1 MTDLAEPLS
10 LPRPRD
16 PLPMLREGLLAAF
29 FVTLAF
35 SVSASQSLLAL
46 LILVAL
52 PWAGARNPG
61 ATAGLAGGLRELWAD
76 TAPLRHHPLTP
87 PFLWLTG
94 LTLVS
99 AVLSGDPGW
108 SLWIARDTLRIA
120 TFYVVLHLTRDF
132 THALRLWQGFLIV
145 LTVMACY
152 GLAQAYLCAV
162 QPSVVPSAWLT
173 AICTH
178 PSRVSGP
185 FSIYMTF
192 GGVLLVG
199 AIFFVAYLANVPW
212 RRAWWMVPAGALTVA
227 ALAFTYSRNAW
238 LGLVAGMVGL
248 AATARRAGLIALCL
262 VVLGLLVAVVS
273 PATVLDRVRS
283 IADPQDSTFR
293 DRVAMWRAGL
303 QMIADHPLLGV
314 GPGQVRAWYPHY
326 RRPEAVRPS
335 TGHLHNSPIH
345 LAAERGLPALGVWIW
360 LWVVFFREAARI
372 LARLGPHRPRERAL
386 VSASL
391 GGVGG
396 FLVAGL
402 FEHNFGDAEV
412 VMLVYALMALP
423 FVVQHGLA
431 PAPPP
436 HRGRAS

>member
-1 MTDLAEPLS
+1 
-10 LPRPRD
+10 
-16 PLPMLREGLLAAF
+16 
-29 FVTLAF
+29 
-35 SVSASQSLLAL
+35 
-46 LILVAL
+46 
-52 PWAGARNPG
+52 
-61 ATAGLAGGLRELWAD
+61 
-76 TAPLRHHPLTP
+76 
-87 PFLWLTG
+87 
-94 LTLVS
+94 
-99 AVLSGDPGW
+99 
-108 SLWIARDTLRIA
+108 
-120 TFYVVLHLTRDF
+120 
-132 THALRLWQGFLIV
+132 
-145 LTVMACY
+145 
-152 GLAQAYLCAV
+152 
-162 QPSVVPSAWLT
+162 
-173 AICTH
+173 
-178 PSRVSGP
+178 VSGP

-212 RRAWWMVPAGALTVA
+212 RRVWWMVPAGALTVA

-238 LGLVAGMVGL
+238 LGLVAGVVGL
-248 AATARRAGLIALCL
+248 VATTRRAGLIALGL

-303 QMIADHPLLGV
+303 QMIADHPVLGV

-391 GGVGG
+391 GGVGA

-412 VMLVYALMALP
+412 VMLVYALMTLP
-423 FVVQHGLA
+423 FVVQHGL
-431 PAPPP
+431 PPDPPP
-436 HRGRAS
+436 HRGRA

>member
-1 MTDLAEPLS
+1 VTDLAQPLS
-10 LPRPRD
+10 LSRLRD
-16 PLPMLREGLLAAF
+16 PFPLLRQWILTLF

-52 PWAGARNPG
+52 PWTGTRSAGA
-61 ATAGLAGGLRELWAD
+61 TLGLGGVLRDFWTDA
-76 TAPLRHHPLTP
+76 AALRHHPLTP

-94 LTLVS
+94 LTLAS
-99 AVLSGDPGW
+99 AALSGDPGW

-120 TFYVVLHLTRDF
+120 TFYVVLHLTRD
-132 THALRLWQGFLIV
+132 TAHALRLWQGFLIV

-152 GLAQAYLCAV
+152 GLAQAYVCAV
-162 QPSVVPSAWLT
+162 HPGAVPSAWLA

-212 RRAWWMVPAGALTVA
+212 RRAWWMVPAGAVTVA

-238 LGLVAGMVGL
+238 LGLAAGVVGL
-248 AATARRAGLIALCL
+248 VATARRSGVIVLGL
-262 VVLGLLVAVVS
+262 VGLGLLVAVVS
-273 PATVLDRVRS
+273 PTAVLDRVRS
-283 IADPQDSTFR
+283 LADPQDSTFR
-293 DRVAMWRAGL
+293 DRVAMWRAGV

-314 GPGQVRAWYPHY
+314 GPGQVRTWYPHY

-335 TGHLHNSPIH
+335 TGHLHSSPIH
-345 LAAERGLPALGVWIW
+345 IAAERGLPALGVWIW
-360 LWVVFFREAARI
+360 LWVVFFRQAIRI
-372 LARLGPHRPRERAL
+372 LARLGSQRPRERAL
-386 VSASL
+386 LSASL

-412 VMLVYALMALP
+412 VMLVYALMTLP
-423 FVVQHGLA
+423 FIVQHQLA
-431 PAPPP
+431 PDTPPV
-436 HRGRAS
+436 RRLT